1 EQQQLDSWLDKQ
13 MAKES
18 FEVETSFAA
27 NADVLRERMLM
38 RILATTKKRRIVRP
52 MYRLLRWSSIAAVLI
67 LALGGY
73 QFFMTDSVS
82 DGLSKTGRTDVVAD
96 VAPGGNRAT
105 LRRADGTVVNL
116 DETRAGIVVKDG
128 TVTYD
133 NDATV
138 LNLVSQKGDEELPP
152 VEMLSLTTPKGGTY
166 QLTLA
171 DGTRIWLNA
180 NSTLHYPSRFAGAD
194 REVAISGEAYF
205 SVAKDAERPFKVVSE
220 GQVVQVLGTEFNV
233 SAYPDDS

>member
-1 EQQQLDSWLDKQ
+1 MALSREQIEVLAAKMIEGSITAQEQQQLDSWLDKQ

-96 VAPGGNRAT
+96 VAPGG
-105 LRRADGTVVNL
+105 
-116 DETRAGIVVKDG
+116 
-128 TVTYD
+128 
-133 NDATV
+133 
-138 LNLVSQKGDEELPP
+138 
-152 VEMLSLTTPKGGTY
+152 
-166 QLTLA
+166 
-171 DGTRIWLNA
+171 
-180 NSTLHYPSRFAGAD
+180 
-194 REVAISGEAYF
+194 
-205 SVAKDAERPFKVVSE
+205 
-220 GQVVQVLGTEFNV
+220 
-233 SAYPDDS
+233 